1 MPERI
6 YTERPELYDA
16 IQSEWD
22 YDRDVA
28 FVEETLSR
36 LGVDGESLLEV
47 GCGTGEHTRRLL
59 DAGFDVTA
67 VDKYN
72 GMLDAARVKCDATFH
87 RAALPDLGLDGEFDV
102 IVAVRGVVNH
112 LPPEDLAPA
121 FETLASHL
129 RDGGVLVFDNSPL
142 PPEGNHPALDVGTT
156 DRGDYARIVQQVPTE
171 AGRLEWREAVFAPDG
186 DFFVNTREMTPFADE
201 TVTEALSA
209 AGLDAETVEGYGPE
223 DRRTVFVAVA

>member
-1 MPERI
+1 MAERI
-6 YTERPELYDA
+6 YTDYPELYDA

-28 FVEETLSR
+28 FVKETLSR

-67 VDKYN
+67 VDKYE
-72 GMLDAARVKCDATFH
+72 GMLDAARGKCDATFH
-87 RAALPDLGLDGEFDV
+87 RAALPDLGLDGEFGV
-102 IVAVRGVVNH
+102 IVAIRGVVNH
-112 LPPEDLAPA
+112 LPREELAPA
-121 FETLASHL
+121 METLASHL

-156 DRGDYARIVQQVPTE
+156 DRGDYARIVQQVPTGS
-171 AGRLEWREAVFAPDG
+171 GRLEWREAVFGPDG
-186 DFFVNTREMTPFADE
+186 DFFVNTREMTPFEDE
-201 TVTEALSA
+201 TVAEALSA
-209 AGLDAETVEGYGPE
+209 VGLDAETVDGYGPE
-223 DRRTVFVAVA
+223 DRRTVFVATG